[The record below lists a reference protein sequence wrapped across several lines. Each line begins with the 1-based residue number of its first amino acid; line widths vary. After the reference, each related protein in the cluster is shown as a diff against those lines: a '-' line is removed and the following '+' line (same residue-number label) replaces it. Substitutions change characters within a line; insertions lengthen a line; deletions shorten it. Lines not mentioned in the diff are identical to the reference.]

1 MKNWNTLKA
10 DINLIQPKH
19 FTKGR
24 SGHKIKFVVLHHHA
38 GNLSPQQ
45 VYNVWLT
52 RTSSAHY
59 SVSSTGVISQH
70 VWDRD
75 YAWAS
80 GSYLANAQGIA
91 IEHANNKFAPH
102 WTIGDK
108 TLEEGAH
115 LTAAVCHY
123 YKLGRPQWMK
133 NVYPHK
139 HFASTQCPGA
149 IAGSQNAKY
158 MERAQY
164 WYDVMAGS
172 KPTVTK
178 TIAKTAAKTTDT
190 VKNVATK
197 ITQPNIQQMA
207 LDVIAGKYGTG
218 EARKK
223 ALGKNYASVQALV
236 NKILADGKPASASAP
251 TETYNARINRLA
263 NEVIKGK
270 HGTGEARK
278 RKLGADYKAV
288 QALVNKKLGY

>member
-1 MKNWNTLKA
+1 MKNWNTLEA

-24 SGHKIKFVVLHHHA
+24 GGHKIKFVVLHHHA

-45 VYNVWLT
+45 VYQTWLT

-70 VWDRD
+70 VLDRN

-102 WTIGDK
+102 WTISDK

-115 LTAAVCHY
+115 LVASLCHY

-164 WYDVMAGS
+164 WYDVMAGA

-178 TIAKTAAKTTDT
+178 TITKIAAKTTD
-190 VKNVATK
+190 ATK
-197 ITQPNIQQMA
+197 KIAQPNIQKMA

-236 NKILADGKPASASAP
+236 NKILADGKKETGKQVQMA
-251 TETYNARINRLA
+251 ETYNARINRLA
-263 NEVIKGK
+263 NEVIQGK

-278 RKLGADYKAV
+278 RKLGADYKSV